1 MITFLSIGD
10 KRPRGRDLPRSS
22 SAQII
27 VRRPNDPF
35 FRIATH
41 SRPSYGLL
49 QTPQAARQSRC
60 HGALTLTLGRFQ
72 PPFSGRP
79 PVSDR
84 YPGKLVVLRA
94 LRQEL
99 VSRLAVPTIYSV
111 EGVKNVENWL
121 SHRDS
126 SENPFPIFAMAKLCR
141 LRVPYRVMLNRG
153 AMLCRRN
160 DGLPR

>member
-1 MITFLSIGD
+1 QHVGGHLAPSLRHLDVLELEDDRAIRIADLARGEPEGEGGIRRFAGFGITPLDPHCHIPKVED

-35 FRIATH
+35 LRIATRD
-41 SRPSYGLL
+41 RPSYGLL
-49 QTPQAARQSRC
+49 QTPRVARQPRC
-60 HGALTLTLGRFQ
+60 RGTLTLTLGRFQ
-72 PPFSGRP
+72 PSLSGRL

-99 VSRLAVPTIYSV
+99 VSQLSVPTIYS
-111 EGVKNVENWL
+111 
-121 SHRDS
+121 
-126 SENPFPIFAMAKLCR
+126 
-141 LRVPYRVMLNRG
+141 
-153 AMLCRRN
+153 
-160 DGLPR
+160 